1 MSGDDEQFCRCST
14 LQKAMKILLFFTVF
28 ELIFHL
34 AIVWPMT
41 KLIFEENLV
50 LYLGMMIP
58 LALLTVIR
66 TLLMLYAMDNKLDF
80 FAREKNYYFYVLSI
94 LLEWALLSVWV
105 VKYYKTKFDECTI
118 YDPICTWDV
127 GIINFAFLCYI
138 YAYVLIAVPS
148 KVLFCYIQ
156 FRFYMA

>member
-80 FAREKNYYFYVLSI
+80 FAREKNYYFYILST
-94 LLEWALLSVWV
+94 LVEWALFAVWMT
-105 VKYYKTKFDECTI
+105 KYFKT
-118 YDPICTWDV
+118 
-127 GIINFAFLCYI
+127 
-138 YAYVLIAVPS
+138 
-148 KVLFCYIQ
+148 
-156 FRFYMA
+156 